1 MVTRRVDKAESEWE
15 EKTTSFAQHKRLACT
30 SLTTASFSSPKT
42 GMAAKFMTD
51 GEHRES
57 RNGRE
62 TKAVQVYRT
71 ILAMETALEAYCY
84 GGATFWVYF
93 LFVIE

>member
-1 MVTRRVDKAESEWE
+1 
-15 EKTTSFAQHKRLACT
+15 
-30 SLTTASFSSPKT
+30 
-42 GMAAKFMTD
+42 MAAKFMTD

>member
-1 MVTRRVDKAESEWE
+1 
-15 EKTTSFAQHKRLACT
+15 
-30 SLTTASFSSPKT
+30 
-42 GMAAKFMTD
+42 MAAKFMTD

-93 LFVIE
+93 LFVIERLGFLGPKRCRNVVMLVLQREHFSYTQAMGLVITKALSGC